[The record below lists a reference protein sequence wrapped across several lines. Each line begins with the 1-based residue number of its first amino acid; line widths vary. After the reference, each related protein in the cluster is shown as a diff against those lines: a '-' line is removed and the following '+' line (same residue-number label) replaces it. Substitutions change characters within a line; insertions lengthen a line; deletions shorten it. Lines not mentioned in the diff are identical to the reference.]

1 MLILFVAK
9 QCISSLCNAMPRD
22 KSQFDT
28 VNDSVPMPVYVL

>member
-28 VNDSVPMPVYVL
+28 VNDSVPMSVHVL